1 MSSVIEKLSNMRDS
15 ELKAIYLMYRE
26 GDDTYSF
33 YQIRDEFERRDKE
46 KLWGKFP

>member
-1 MSSVIEKLSNMRDS
+1 MYTVKKLSELSDS

-33 YQIRDEFERRDKE
+33 YQIKEEFERRDKE
-46 KLWGKFP
+46 KIWGKNP